1 MRRTWTRSSRVA
13 GPLVPM
19 LFMWALS
26 AGAQHPAINLLDA
39 SGEVID
45 PIHGIN
51 DQAPFST
58 RQTCGQC
65 HDYDT
70 ITQGYHFQ
78 MGWNTISDDFG
89 RAEGRPWSLSN
100 GFMGRWYPYAFRQLA
115 KKVNRS
121 ADEIDMTT
129 YEFVG
134 FSAAARGEPPCGACH
149 PGGGGLEFDRDG
161 NRYDE
166 HQAAHPEL
174 AQSLDGDY
182 HNAQWDKSGVVEADC
197 LLCHLRGYD
206 FRARIQQLTQG
217 NYRWAVVAGSRLGT
231 VRGAVR
237 RGQTPTVLYEP
248 RLFNRD
254 GTITLEMSWP
264 PPDDN
269 CVFCHGRSDVKKRGF
284 SWNDYFNPDIHNQ
297 QRISCAACHP
307 GGPEHRF
314 AKGHEPAFT
323 AAPELDGSMDD
334 CRECHMG
341 GIRGAPRPVHET
353 VRPGHLAKIA
363 CESCHIPQLG
373 RAAVLGVDATTGRLE
388 FVIRPRESKAAGE
401 EGLWRPDY
409 ERRPD
414 GIVYPMNHVLSVWW
428 GNRDSDGLVYPLFLR
443 EHEAAW
449 KLYREQV
456 SDDDGDGRLEVNR
469 EDEIIAGL
477 RALSE
482 SLKNNARFS
491 RVQPV
496 FVKGETTYEL
506 AEDGTLRRLPVRGT
520 PLEHASY
527 VNFSINHN
535 VAATRQALGANGC
548 GDCHV
553 PEAHFFKGT
562 RTVDLYGV
570 DGAPV
575 QRSHGSFLGCK
586 PFAFFIN
593 SIHQRIVSPYLG
605 PVIML
610 VMFLIVLH
618 YHSYGPKRITFDPY
632 SEEIQRFNLFER
644 GVHLFR
650 LMAFVILAVTGLILA
665 FNLHLWQQLLF
676 GSPETLWKFHVWAGV
691 TFIAT
696 TLAGLVVWFRDAAFE
711 SYDREWIRKLGGYL
725 GHKGEVPAGRF
736 NAGQKMFYWYSGLLG
751 LAMSGTG
758 VVLIFKASFSLS
770 TVCLVSTVHN
780 LFGFFLIAGVLAH
793 AYLGTVANPGTW
805 RVLVDGS
812 VTREWAKHHHPNW
825 YKALLQQEAE
835 RAAKRPKPGEPES

>member
-269 CVFCHGRSDVKKRGF
+269 CVFCHSRSDVKKRGF

-307 GGPEHRF
+307 GGLEHRF

-388 FVIRPRESKAAGE
+388 FVVRPRE
-401 EGLWRPDY
+401 
-409 ERRPD
+409 
-414 GIVYPMNHVLSVWW
+414 
-428 GNRDSDGLVYPLFLR
+428 R
-443 EHEAAW
+443 E
-449 KLYREQV
+449 
-456 SDDDGDGRLEVNR
+456 
-469 EDEIIAGL
+469 
-477 RALSE
+477 
-482 SLKNNARFS
+482 
-491 RVQPV
+491 
-496 FVKGETTYEL
+496 
-506 AEDGTLRRLPVRGT
+506 
-520 PLEHASY
+520 
-527 VNFSINHN
+527 
-535 VAATRQALGANGC
+535 
-548 GDCHV
+548 
-553 PEAHFFKGT
+553 
-562 RTVDLYGV
+562 
-570 DGAPV
+570 
-575 QRSHGSFLGCK
+575 
-586 PFAFFIN
+586 
-593 SIHQRIVSPYLG
+593 
-605 PVIML
+605 
-610 VMFLIVLH
+610 
-618 YHSYGPKRITFDPY
+618 
-632 SEEIQRFNLFER
+632 
-644 GVHLFR
+644 
-650 LMAFVILAVTGLILA
+650 
-665 FNLHLWQQLLF
+665 
-676 GSPETLWKFHVWAGV
+676 
-691 TFIAT
+691 
-696 TLAGLVVWFRDAAFE
+696 
-711 SYDREWIRKLGGYL
+711 
-725 GHKGEVPAGRF
+725 
-736 NAGQKMFYWYSGLLG
+736 
-751 LAMSGTG
+751 
-758 VVLIFKASFSLS
+758 S
-770 TVCLVSTVHN
+770 THC
-780 LFGFFLIAGVLAH
+780 
-793 AYLGTVANPGTW
+793 P
-805 RVLVDGS
+805 
-812 VTREWAKHHHPNW
+812 
-825 YKALLQQEAE
+825 
-835 RAAKRPKPGEPES
+835 

>member
-1 MRRTWTRSSRVA
+1 MRVLRAFFSPLV
-13 GPLVPM
+13 GPLVSV
-19 LFMWALS
+19 LFLWTLPA
-26 AGAQHPAINLLDA
+26 AAQHPAINLLDA
-39 SGEVID
+39 NGEVID
-45 PIHGIN
+45 PINGIN
-51 DQAPFST
+51 DGAPFST

-78 MGWNTISDDFG
+78 MGWKSVSDDFG
-89 RAEGRPWSLSN
+89 RAEGRPWSLSD

-161 NRYDE
+161 QRYDE
-166 HQAAHPEL
+166 RQAAHPEL

-197 LLCHLRGYD
+197 LLCHQRGYD
-206 FRARIQQLTQG
+206 FLARIQQLTQG
-217 NYRWAVVAGSRLGT
+217 NYRWAVVAGSRLGS

-237 RGQTPTVLYEP
+237 RGQVPTVLYET

-284 SWNDYFNPDIHNQ
+284 SWNDFFNPDIHNQ
-297 QRISCAACHP
+297 QRISCVACHP
-307 GGPEHRF
+307 GGLEHEF
-314 AKGHEPAFT
+314 AKGHKPAFT
-323 AAPELDGSMDD
+323 AAPELIGSMDD

-353 VRPGHLAKIA
+353 VRPGHLARIA
-363 CESCHIPQLG
+363 CESCHIPHLR
-373 RAAVLGVDATTGRLE
+373 RAAVLGVDASTGRLE
-388 FVIRPRESKAAGE
+388 FIVRPRESRAAGE

-409 ERRPD
+409 ERRSD
-414 GIVYPMNHVLSVWW
+414 GIVYPINHVLTVWW
-428 GNRDSDGLVYPLFLR
+428 GNRDGDGLVYPLFLR
-443 EHEAAW
+443 EHEAGW
-449 KLYREQV
+449 TRYRDQV
-456 SDDDGDGRLEVNR
+456 TDDDGDGRPEVNR
-469 EDEIIAGL
+469 EEEILAGL
-477 RALSE
+477 RAFAE
-482 SLKNNARFS
+482 TLKNNKRFA

-496 FVKGETTYEL
+496 FVKGETAYEL
-506 AEDGTLRRLPVRGT
+506 AEDGGLRRWPVRGT
-520 PLEHASY
+520 SLEHASY

-535 VAATRQALGANGC
+535 VAPARQALGANGC

-553 PEAHFFKGT
+553 PQAHFFKGK
-562 RTVDLYGV
+562 RTVDLYGE
-570 DGAPV
+570 DGAPT
-575 QRSHGSFLGCK
+575 QRSHGSFLGCN
-586 PFAFFIN
+586 PLAFFIN
-593 SIHQRIVSPYLG
+593 SIHQRIVSPYIG

-644 GVHLFR
+644 VVHLFR
-650 LMAFVILAVTGLILA
+650 LIAFIILAVTGLILA

-676 GSPETLWKFHVWAGV
+676 GSPATLWKFHVWAGV

-725 GHKGEVPAGRF
+725 GHRGEVPAGRF
-736 NAGQKMFYWYSGLLG
+736 NAGQKMFYWYSGVLG
-751 LAMSGTG
+751 LVMSVTG
-758 VVLIFKASFSLS
+758 VVLIFKSAFQLS
-770 TVCLVSTVHN
+770 TVCLLSTAHN

-812 VTREWAKHHHPNW
+812 VTREWAQHHHPNW

-835 RAAKRPKPGEPES
+835 RQKSSAPEG